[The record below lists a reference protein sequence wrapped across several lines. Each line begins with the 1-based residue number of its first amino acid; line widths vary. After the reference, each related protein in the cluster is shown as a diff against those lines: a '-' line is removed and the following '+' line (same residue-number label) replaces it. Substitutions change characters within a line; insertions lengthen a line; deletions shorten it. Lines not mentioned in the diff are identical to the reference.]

1 MPFRQR
7 MARHF
12 GDSLSP
18 EKAYLSYYDVLLT
31 VEDIKSL
38 KNDWLTDNN
47 IAFWEEYL
55 EHETLPRFPQA
66 RIILL
71 RPSMTFLLMKEPD
84 MRHVQAAL
92 PDFSKVTHVFL
103 PINDNR
109 NVAQAEGG
117 SHWSLLLVS
126 VLDGI
131 AFHYDSLGGANYAEA
146 ALATRKLGT
155 IVGRQIRFINLED
168 SPQQENGSD
177 CGVFVCLLMRHLL
190 VKRLLVANAREKV
203 SMSMAGKMVD
213 SNGGRKE
220 MLKIIENLRKE
231 GERRRSDARRTA
243 RFGSWEEFE
252 KRLAG
257 QHGGD
262 KTKESPV
269 LPEDAKVDKTKE
281 SPVLPEDAK
290 VDKPKAVEPRV
301 AKRKA
306 VDAKLDDPETGSS
319 KKKSPKTKDLETKDV
334 KTKDLKA
341 KDVKT
346 KDSKTS
352 NPKTTASKTSTPKT
366 GASKTGAPKA
376 AKQTERPTAKAK
388 SAGKGQLA
396 SPSSSNR
403 STTSSQSPKS
413 SSSGVSKSPRTPTKR
428 SPQSSQSSQSTP
440 TPVRMR
446 RIVQPPLDPKKPN
459 LLEMKFGPM
468 KVLKR
473 ANSDS
478 SSSSSSSSKPPA
490 VTSNPSKATPIK
502 DRGLKAALR

>member
-257 QHGGD
+257 QHGDD
-262 KTKESPV
+262 KAKKSPV
-269 LPEDAKVDKTKE
+269 LPEDAKVDK
-281 SPVLPEDAK
+281 
-290 VDKPKAVEPRV
+290 PRV

-319 KKKSPKTKDLETKDV
+319 KKKSPKTKNLETKDV

-341 KDVKT
+341 KDLKT

-352 NPKTTASKTSTPKT
+352 NSKTTASKTSNSKTTASKTSTSKT

-376 AKQTERPTAKAK
+376 AKQPERPTTKAK

-403 STTSSQSPKS
+403 SATSSQSPKS
-413 SSSGVSKSPRTPTKR
+413 SSSGVSKSPRTPTKK

-459 LLEMKFGPM
+459 LLEMKFGLM
-468 KVLKR
+468 KGLKR
-473 ANSDS
+473 SDSDS
-478 SSSSSSSSKPPA
+478 SSRSRSSSKPSA
-490 VTSNPSKATPIK
+490 VTANLAKAAPIK